1 MNSLDEIIQ
10 YCKQVAFDLEFT
22 SAKKWKSENPSRI
35 LLGYLPV
42 YFPREIAQAV
52 NGLAVGIMGA
62 GDRLQIIKGDAYYQ
76 SYICHM
82 PRGVIEMTLN
92 GNLDEFDGFIFPS
105 ICDVIRNLSGMF
117 QLLGKGKF
125 VKYLDFPQNFSSHI
139 GGDFYRNELDHV
151 IEQTY
156 KINRIKIKPDRLNK
170 AIQLFNKNRNLIEQ
184 IYDLKREFP
193 WRISTEDFYYVLR
206 AGLSMPVEQ
215 HNKILKDTFGFL
227 QKDTGEPM
235 DKIKVVVSGSFC
247 EQPPIGLIKTIEMAG
262 CYIVDDDFMLG
273 SRWMEENVEEN
284 ANDPLNAL
292 VEAYLNKSTF
302 SSTVYDVDNPKGK
315 RLVQRVKE
323 RNADGVIFAAPSFC
337 DPALLDRP
345 TLQKACDEA
354 GIRHINFQYHENTG
368 QFKVIKEQ
376 VGAFSD
382 SIKLWEEPFVEVR
395 SLDEQSKT
403 V

>member
-10 YCKQVAFDLEFT
+10 YSKQVAFDLEFT
-22 SAKKWKSENPSRI
+22 SAKKWKSEDPSRI
-35 LLGYLPV
+35 LLGYLPI
-42 YFPREIAQAV
+42 YFPREIAHAA

-82 PRGVIEMTLN
+82 PRGVIEMALN
-92 GNLDEFDGFIFPS
+92 VNLDEFDGFIFPS

-139 GGDFYRNELDHV
+139 GGEFYRTELDHV
-151 IEQTY
+151 IDQMY
-156 KINRIKIKPDRLNK
+156 NINRIKIEPEQLNQAIRLY
-170 AIQLFNKNRNLIEQ
+170 NKNRNLIEQ
-184 IYDLKREFP
+184 IYNLKREFP
-193 WRISTEDFYYVLR
+193 WRITTENLYYILR
-206 AGLSMPVEQ
+206 AGLSIPVEP
-215 HNKILKDTFGFL
+215 HNKILEDTFRFL
-227 QKDTGEPM
+227 QEDIGEPM
-235 DKIKVVVSGSFC
+235 DNIRVVVSGSFC

-273 SRWMEENVEEN
+273 SRWMEENVDEN
-284 ANDPLNAL
+284 TDDPLNSL

-302 SSTVYDVDNPKGK
+302 SSTIYDVDNPKGK
-315 RLVQRVKE
+315 RLVQLVKK
-323 RNADGVIFAAPSFC
+323 RNADGIIFAAPSFC

-345 TLQKACDEA
+345 TLQKACDDA
-354 GIRHINFQYHENTG
+354 GIRHVNFQYHENTG

-382 SIKLWEEPFVEVR
+382 SIKLWEEPVVEI
-395 SLDEQSKT
+395 
-403 V
+403 